1 MALSKS
7 GLFVVGATFALA
19 GCSVATDALFPADE
33 ATGQTTTIGASS
45 GERGGAPTV
54 SGEPLE
60 MGTGTF
66 EPSQVS
72 SFQPSGTFVGQKV
85 QQFHKEL
92 QALQGTLR
100 NRNQELQQLRNE
112 VMADSAGYHERV
124 ASINARL
131 QVGTTPG
138 NPTLVQRWNEAQT
151 QLDEINSN
159 IAYMNQ
165 LSTQI
170 ASDSAMAAY
179 LLESIRA
186 AYNLSGAVELDHA
199 QLRTLEDETAQ
210 TVVLIDRLLGELS
223 EDVARQ
229 QTYVSNERNNLNTL
243 AVAIKTGQTYGQSL
257 GYRNLVLSGNQPALS
272 AIGPAGLPSAR
283 LGGQP
288 LVVIR
293 FDDPNVAY
301 EPALYNALS
310 SALAQ
315 NPNAGVEVVSVS
327 PTNAIRGRE
336 ALNANTARRHAE
348 KVVRSL
354 TDMGLSGD
362 RIRLS
367 ATTSPDVPAP
377 QVQVYV
383 R

>member
-19 GCSVATDALFPADE
+19 GCSVATDALFPADDG
-33 ATGQTTTIGASS
+33 TGQTTTIGASS
-45 GERGGAPTV
+45 GEMGGSPTV

-272 AIGPAGLPSAR
+272 AIGPAGLPAAR

-310 SALAQ
+310 GALAQ

-336 ALNANTARRHAE
+336 ALNANTSRRHAE

>member
-7 GLFVVGATFALA
+7 GLFLVGATFALA
-19 GCSVATDALFPADE
+19 GCSVATDALFPADGAE
-33 ATGQTTTIGASS
+33 GTTTIGT
-45 GERGGAPTV
+45 APAQPV
-54 SGEPLE
+54 SGGPLE
-60 MGTGTF
+60 MNTGTF
-66 EPSQVS
+66 EPGQVA

-85 QQFHKEL
+85 QQFRNEL
-92 QALQGTLR
+92 LALQGTLR

-112 VMADSAGYHERV
+112 VMADSAGYHESV
-124 ASINARL
+124 AVINSRL

-138 NPTLVQRWNEAQT
+138 NPTLVQRWNQAQGE
-151 QLDEINSN
+151 LEEINSN
-159 IAYMNQ
+159 VAYMNQ

-210 TVVLIDRLLGELS
+210 TVVLIERLLAELS
-223 EDVARQ
+223 EDISRQ

-257 GYRNLVLSGNQPALS
+257 GYRNLVLAGNQPALS
-272 AIGPAGLPSAR
+272 ALGPAGLPAAR
-283 LGGQP
+283 MGGQP

-310 SALAQ
+310 GALAQ
-315 NPNAGVEVVSVS
+315 NPNATVEVVSIS
-327 PTNAIRGRE
+327 PTDAIRGRE
-336 ALNANTARRHAE
+336 ALSANTSRRHAE

-354 TDMGLSGD
+354 TEMGLPGD

-367 ATTSPDVPAP
+367 ATTSPEVAAP